1 MTIFVL
7 VLTCLA
13 LALFGLAARD
23 HASMAVQGWLLL
35 IAGLGWGTTVGLAVK
50 AVSDEHQARQAR
62 AAERRRL
69 KLIPR
74 DGY

>member
-13 LALFGLAARD
+13 LAIFGLAARD

-35 IAGLGWGTTVGLAVK
+35 MIAGLGWGTNVGLAVK
-50 AVSDEHQARQAR
+50 AVSEEHQARQAR
-62 AAERRRL
+62 VAERRPARTD
-69 KLIPR
+69 PA
-74 DGY
+74 